1 MLLLK
6 GGVLLMLTRYRM
18 KPAGGALTYIEKGK
32 EVNESLKK
40 KKKNQKSEIGMHC
53 STCRS
58 NHAKFIMQESC
69 KKESLETNQC

>member
-6 GGVLLMLTRYRM
+6 GGVLLVLTRYRM

-40 KKKNQKSEIGMHC
+40 NKK
-53 STCRS
+53 
-58 NHAKFIMQESC
+58 
-69 KKESLETNQC
+69 